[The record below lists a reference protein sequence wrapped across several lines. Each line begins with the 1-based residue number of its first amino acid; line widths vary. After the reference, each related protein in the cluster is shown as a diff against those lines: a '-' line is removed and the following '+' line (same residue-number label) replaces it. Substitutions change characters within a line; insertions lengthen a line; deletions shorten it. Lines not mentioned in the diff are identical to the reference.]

1 MEDTMTIKGIIPITL
16 SLIVTI
22 LLTPAIF
29 AQSTC
34 PYTVTAMPSLAL

>member
-1 MEDTMTIKGIIPITL
+1 MTIKGIIPITL
-16 SLIVTI
+16 LSLIVAI